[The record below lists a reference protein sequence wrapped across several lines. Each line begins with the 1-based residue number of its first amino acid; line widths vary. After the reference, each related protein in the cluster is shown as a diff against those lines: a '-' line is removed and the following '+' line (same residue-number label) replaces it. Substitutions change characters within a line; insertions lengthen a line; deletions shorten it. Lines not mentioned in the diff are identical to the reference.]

1 MCGCVCVGGW
11 EVSVWLVCVCV
22 GGRLYSHT
30 THTPSQVKRRRG
42 KTAQMEEDQLEGEWA
57 YGGVVCVY

>member
-1 MCGCVCVGGW
+1 MCGCVCVGGT
-11 EVSVWLVCVCV
+11 LVCGWCVCV

-57 YGGVVCVY
+57 YMYEGVVCMY